1 MSFEASLPLSGEV
14 LLPQRSDV
22 AGSEPLLRKM
32 TAAIRRGEKEAFT
45 RFYHLY
51 SLRLYKY
58 LLVLAKGDEAEAR
71 EVLQTVVVKM
81 AKNMEL
87 FDNEGRLWSWL
98 SRLAR
103 NAFVDRCRA
112 RRRDRRFVAL
122 EDLPLEL
129 EEVAAVED
137 RLSHCVARVLE
148 GFAAEESELLRAAYI
163 DERPLQ
169 DLADEA
175 GQSYKALESRL
186 GRLRRK
192 LKESLL
198 KGLRDEKEL

>member
-1 MSFEASLPLSGEV
+1 MSVGGEV
-14 LLPQRSDV
+14 LLPQRPEI
-22 AGSEPLLRKM
+22 AGTEPVLRKM
-32 TAAIRRGEKEAFT
+32 TTAIRRGEEEAFT
-45 RFYHLY
+45 RFYDLY

-58 LLVLAKGDEAEAR
+58 LLVLARGDESEAR
-71 EVLQTVVVKM
+71 EVLQTVVVKI
-81 AKNMEL
+81 AKNMEV
-87 FDNEGRLWSWL
+87 FDNEGRLWTWL
-98 SRLAR
+98 CRLAR

-122 EDLPLEL
+122 EELPLEL
-129 EEVAAVED
+129 QEMEGADD
-137 RLSHCVARVLE
+137 RLAHCVTRVLE
-148 GFAAEESELLRAAYI
+148 GFTAEEGELLRAAYI

-169 DLADEA
+169 ALADEA

-186 GRLRRK
+186 GRLRKK